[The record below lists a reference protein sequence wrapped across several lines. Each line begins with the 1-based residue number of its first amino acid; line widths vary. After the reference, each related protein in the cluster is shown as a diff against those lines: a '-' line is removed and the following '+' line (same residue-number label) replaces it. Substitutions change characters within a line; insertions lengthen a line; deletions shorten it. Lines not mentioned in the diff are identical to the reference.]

1 MAILLYVP
9 GTETLPIAIFSF
21 IDNGTFE
28 RAAAVSVVLI
38 LLSIVSVLRCAGC
51 PARRTCGLA

>member
-9 GTETLPIAIFSF
+9 GSETLPVAIYSF

-28 RAAAVSVVLI
+28 IAAAVSVVLI
-38 LLSIVSVLRCAGC
+38 LLSITAMLVLRALTGK
-51 PARRTCGLA
+51 AQMEL